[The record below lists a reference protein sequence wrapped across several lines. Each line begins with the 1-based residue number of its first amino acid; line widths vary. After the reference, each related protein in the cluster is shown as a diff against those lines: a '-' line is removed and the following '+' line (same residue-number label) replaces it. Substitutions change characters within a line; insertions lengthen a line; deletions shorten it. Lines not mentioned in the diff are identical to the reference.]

1 MKANRDFLRCDH
13 WQNFEDIETD
23 QSLEIPRPDVQKP
36 YPEDAELIDL
46 VPPDKLT
53 IGDTP
58 LKEVV
63 GSRKSQRL
71 YSDEP
76 ITIEELSFMLW
87 ATQGIREVISSDDI
101 KYYYRTI
108 PSGGNRHALET
119 YLSVHNVTSLDPGL
133 YRYLPLEHKLVVIRK
148 DSQIAEQVSQAT
160 FDQTSS
166 DNGQDFH
173 FVRDSAVTF
182 IWSTIP
188 YRMEWRYHLASH
200 KMIAI
205 EAGHACQN
213 LYLSCGAVG
222 AGACAIGAFDRSA
235 MDDVLG
241 LDGGD
246 ESVYMLPQLGKYLG
260 NNYVFL
266 FIITYRSSGSSFFE
280 KFKFKSSLCKGE

>member
-23 QSLEIPRPDVQKP
+23 QRLEIPRPDVQKP
-36 YPEDAELIDL
+36 YPEDAELIEL
-46 VPPDKLT
+46 VAPDKLT
-53 IGDTP
+53 IGDTA

-87 ATQGIREVISSDDI
+87 ATQGIREVISSDDD

-119 YLSVHNVTSLDPGL
+119 YLSVHNVRSLDPGL
-133 YRYLPLEHKLVVIRK
+133 YRYLPLDHKLLVMRK
-148 DSQIAEQVSQAT
+148 DSKIAEQVNRAT
-160 FDQTSS
+160 RDQTSTK
-166 DNGQDFH
+166 DGKDFY

-182 IWSTIP
+182 IWTTIP
-188 YRMEWRYHLASH
+188 YRMEWRYHLAAH

-213 LYLSCGAVG
+213 LYLCCGAVG

-235 MDDVLG
+235 MDGVLG

-246 ESVYMLPQLGKYLG
+246 EFSIYVASVGRILK
-260 NNYVFL
+260 
-266 FIITYRSSGSSFFE
+266 
-280 KFKFKSSLCKGE
+280 